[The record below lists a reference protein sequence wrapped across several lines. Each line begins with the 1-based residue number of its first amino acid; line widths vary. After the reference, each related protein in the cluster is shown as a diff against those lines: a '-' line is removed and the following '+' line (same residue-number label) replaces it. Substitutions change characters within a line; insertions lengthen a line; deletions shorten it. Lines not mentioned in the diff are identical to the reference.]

1 MEIVVETDLQ
11 SDSSKE
17 GIAER
22 DSYREE
28 FIERYW

>member
-11 SDSSKE
+11 SDSSK
-17 GIAER
+17 GRFAER

-28 FIERYW
+28 FI